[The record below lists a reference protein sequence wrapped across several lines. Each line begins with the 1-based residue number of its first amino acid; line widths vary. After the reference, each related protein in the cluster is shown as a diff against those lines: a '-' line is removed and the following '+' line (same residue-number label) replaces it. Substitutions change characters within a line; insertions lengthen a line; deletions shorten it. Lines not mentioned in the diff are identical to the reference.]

1 MIANIAAVR
10 VVVDG
15 TDITPLLEGRVAQA
29 NGRPPR
35 RRLVSLGIT
44 EKRGEEADQLDLVID
59 DTDGA
64 VALPPTGA
72 KIHVWLGWKQGSDVT
87 PGLVD
92 KGWFIVDEVAHGG
105 PPDLITIRARSA
117 DFTGDLKTR
126 REKSWHGTT
135 LGAIVTDIAKRNQLT
150 PRCAASLTSIP
161 VTTKAQSRE
170 SDLAFLRRLGRERD
184 AVATIARGVLIFSPT
199 AAGVTPSGKPIA
211 TVAIARRDGD
221 THQFSRQTRDNV
233 SGVQATWHDRK
244 TSKRQKA
251 VAGKTDGAKTLSR
264 VYANQAD
271 AQAAANAAHSRAGR
285 EPVSLTLS
293 LALGRPDIH
302 PENRATVTG
311 YKSAI
316 NAVAWLVTEV
326 THTVSDRGYLSA
338 LKLETETHTR

>member
-29 NGRPPR
+29 DGRPPR

-117 DFTGDLKTR
+117 DFTSDLKTR

-135 LGAIVTDIAKRNQLT
+135 LGAIVTEIAERHQLT
-150 PRCAASLTSIP
+150 PRCAASLADIA
-161 VTTKAQSRE
+161 VTAKAQNRE
-170 SDLAFLRRLGRERD
+170 SDLAFLRRLGRERG
-184 AVATIARGVLIFSPT
+184 AVAKIARGALIFSPI
-199 AAGVTPSGKPIA
+199 AAGVTPTGKPIG
-211 TVAIARRDGD
+211 TVTIARRDGD
-221 THQFSRQTRDNV
+221 AHQFSRQKRDDV
-233 SGVQATWHDRK
+233 PGVKATWHDRK
-244 TSKRQKA
+244 SGKREHF
-251 VAGKTDGAKTLSR
+251 VVGEVEGAKTLSR
-264 VYANQAD
+264 VYANEAD
-271 AQAAANAAHSRAGR
+271 AQAAANAANGRAGR
-285 EPVSLTLS
+285 EPASLS
-293 LALGRPDIH
+293 LKLTLGRPDIH
-302 PENRATVTG
+302 VETKANVSG
-311 YKSAI
+311 YKVPI
-316 NAVAWLVTEV
+316 NGAAWLVAEV
-326 THTVSDRGYLSA
+326 VHSFGDRGYLTD
-338 LKLETETHTR
+338 LKLEAA